1 MKQPIRRSLL
11 VGAASL
17 IAMRPV
23 VALSQ
28 NATSEAATAGKL
40 LAAVPSLGERS
51 LGGAAAKVVMIEY
64 ASVTCTYS
72 AAFNETV
79 WPGLRRD
86 FVETGK
92 LRVIFREF
100 PMDKLALS
108 ASMLARC
115 TPEKN
120 YFSTIDFMFQR
131 QKLWRGRDAGKQLFQ
146 ILQLSGMTES
156 QFTACVENESIGR
169 PILESAQ
176 YARKVFGVRATPTF
190 FINGNMIDGKKDQMA
205 VRAAIERAI
214 ETEK

>member
-1 MKQPIRRSLL
+1 
-11 VGAASL
+11 
-17 IAMRPV
+17 MRPV

-51 LGGAAAKVVMIEY
+51 LGSAAAKVVMIEY

-108 ASMLARC
+108 ASM
-115 TPEKN
+115 
-120 YFSTIDFMFQR
+120 Q
-131 QKLWRGRDAGKQLFQ
+131 
-146 ILQLSGMTES
+146 
-156 QFTACVENESIGR
+156 
-169 PILESAQ
+169 
-176 YARKVFGVRATPTF
+176 
-190 FINGNMIDGKKDQMA
+190 
-205 VRAAIERAI
+205 RAI
-214 ETEK
+214 APTPGKTTASAAAMAAASVVIRASAPARSMAF

>member
-1 MKQPIRRSLL
+1 
-11 VGAASL
+11 
-17 IAMRPV
+17 MRPV

-28 NATSEAATAGKL
+28 NATSRTETAQKL
-40 LAAVPSLGERS
+40 LAAVPPLGERS
-51 LGGAAAKVVMIEY
+51 LGSVAAKVVMIEY

-72 AAFNETV
+72 AAFNERV
-79 WPGLRRD
+79 WPGLKRD

-115 TPEKN
+115 IPEKN
-120 YFSTIDFMFQR
+120 YFPTIDLMLQR

-146 ILQLSGMTES
+146 ILQLSGMTKS

-190 FINGNMIDGKKDQMA
+190 FINGTMIDGRKDQMA
-205 VRAAIERAI
+205 VRAAVEQAL
-214 ETEK
+214 EEEKEEDARRHLG

>member
-1 MKQPIRRSLL
+1 LKQPIRRSLL

-28 NATSEAATAGKL
+28 NAASEAATAGKL

-86 FVETGK
+86 FVDTGK

-108 ASMLARC
+108 ASMLTRC
-115 TPEKN
+115 IPEKN
-120 YFSTIDFMFQR
+120 YFPTIDLMFQR

-146 ILQLSGMTES
+146 IVQLSGMTES
-156 QFTACVENESIGR
+156 EFVACMENESIGR

-190 FINGNMIDGKKDQMA
+190 FINGNMIDGRKDQMV